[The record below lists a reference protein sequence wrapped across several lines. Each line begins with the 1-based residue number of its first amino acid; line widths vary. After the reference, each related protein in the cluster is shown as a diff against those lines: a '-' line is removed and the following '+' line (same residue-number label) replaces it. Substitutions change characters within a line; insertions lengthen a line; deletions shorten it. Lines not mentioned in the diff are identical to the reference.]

1 MGVVGERDE
10 ASGIVIKRLAL
21 AILLFATSVM
31 AAELPPGRWWRQP
44 AIVQMLALTD
54 DQQSRLEGIFRGAA
68 NDLIDLKGEVEKSNI
83 ALRGE
88 LDRPQL
94 DRAAIRRVGVRLNEA
109 RSRLF
114 ERELM
119 MLVDMRSV
127 LNDTQWNRLRNE
139 LDRLNRPQ
147 QQQQKPRG
155 R

>member
-1 MGVVGERDE
+1 M
-10 ASGIVIKRLAL
+10 KRLAV

-31 AAELPPGRWWRQP
+31 AADLPPGRWWRQP

-54 DQQSRLEGIFRGAA
+54 DQQSRLETIFRGTA
-68 NDLIDLKGEVEKSNI
+68 NDLIDLKAEAEKSNI

-88 LDRPQL
+88 LDRAQL
-94 DRAAIRRVGVRLNEA
+94 DRAAIRRIAVRLNDA
-109 RSRLF
+109 RARLF

-127 LNDTQWNRLRNE
+127 LNDTQWNRLRSE
-139 LDRLNRPQ
+139 LDRLNRGQ
-147 QQQQKPRG
+147 QQRPRQ

>member
-1 MGVVGERDE
+1 VIRRLGFALLLL
-10 ASGIVIKRLAL
+10 AS
-21 AILLFATSVM
+21 SVS

-44 AIVQMLALTD
+44 PIVQMLALSD
-54 DQQSRLEGIFRGAA
+54 DQQSRLEAIFRGAA
-68 NDLIDLKGEVEKSNI
+68 NDLIDLKAEVEKSNI

-94 DRAAIRRVGVRLNEA
+94 DRAAIRRTAVRLNDA
-109 RSRLF
+109 RSKLF

-127 LNDTQWNRLRNE
+127 LNDTQWNRLRSE
-139 LDRLNRPQ
+139 LDRNRGQ
-147 QQQQKPRG
+147 QQRPRG

>member
-1 MGVVGERDE
+1 M
-10 ASGIVIKRLAL
+10 KRLAV

-31 AAELPPGRWWRQP
+31 AADLPPGRWWRQP

-54 DQQSRLEGIFRGAA
+54 DQQSRLETIFRGTA
-68 NDLIDLKGEVEKSNI
+68 NDLIDLKAEAEKSNI

-94 DRAAIRRVGVRLNEA
+94 DRAAIRRIAVRLNDA
-109 RSRLF
+109 RARLF

-127 LNDTQWNRLRNE
+127 LNDTQWNRLRSD
-139 LDRLNRPQ
+139 LDRLNRGQ
-147 QQQQKPRG
+147 QQRPRQ

>member
-1 MGVVGERDE
+1 MGERDE
-10 ASGIVIKRLAL
+10 ASEIVIRRFAL
-21 AILLFATSVM
+21 AILLLASSVT
-31 AAELPPGRWWRQP
+31 AADLPPGRWWRQP
-44 AIVQMLALTD
+44 AIVQMLALSD
-54 DQQSRLEGIFRGAA
+54 DQQSRLEAIFRGTA

-94 DRAAIRRVGVRLNEA
+94 DRAAIRRIAVRLNDA

-127 LNDTQWNRLRNE
+127 LNDTQWNRLRSE
-139 LDRLNRPQ
+139 LDRNRGQ
-147 QQQQKPRG
+147 QQQQRPRP

>member
-1 MGVVGERDE
+1 
-10 ASGIVIKRLAL
+10 VIKRLAF

-44 AIVQMLALTD
+44 AIVQLLALTD

-94 DRAAIRRVGVRLNEA
+94 DRAAIRRVAVRLNEA

>member
-1 MGVVGERDE
+1 VGVVGERNE
-10 ASGIVIKRLAL
+10 ASGIVIKRLAF

-94 DRAAIRRVGVRLNEA
+94 DRAAIRRVAVRLNEA

>member
-1 MGVVGERDE
+1 VGVVGERDE
-10 ASGIVIKRLAL
+10 ASGIVIKRLAF

-147 QQQQKPRG
+147 QQQQRPRQ

>member
-1 MGVVGERDE
+1 M
-10 ASGIVIKRLAL
+10 KRLAV

-31 AAELPPGRWWRQP
+31 AADLPPGRWWRQP

-54 DQQSRLEGIFRGAA
+54 DQQSRLETIFRGTA
-68 NDLIDLKGEVEKSNI
+68 NDLIDLKAEAEKSNI

-94 DRAAIRRVGVRLNEA
+94 DRAAIRRIAVRLNDA
-109 RSRLF
+109 RARLF

-127 LNDTQWNRLRNE
+127 LNDTQWNRLRSE
-139 LDRLNRPQ
+139 LDRLNRGQ
-147 QQQQKPRG
+147 QQRPRQ